1 MPLTKAKPKTSNT
14 SAEGSAYSGS
24 EIESDGD
31 VSDTTNGAPDDM
43 TFEPSHR
50 KKKSKQQQPSD
61 TANGLLSNI
70 PLSPIHNST
79 QLDVPLCGLCAKKHG
94 DGPGECV
101 MTEKS
106 EHLAEFREML
116 LLHADD
122 EPWEERVIST
132 SPLSYFF

>member
-1 MPLTKAKPKTSNT
+1 MPLTKAKYKGSNT

-24 EIESDGD
+24 EIELDGD

-50 KKKSKQQQPSD
+50 KKKSKPD
-61 TANGLLSNI
+61 TTNGLSSNI

-122 EPWEERVIST
+122 EPWEERVISIAA
-132 SPLSYFF
+132 FFLIV